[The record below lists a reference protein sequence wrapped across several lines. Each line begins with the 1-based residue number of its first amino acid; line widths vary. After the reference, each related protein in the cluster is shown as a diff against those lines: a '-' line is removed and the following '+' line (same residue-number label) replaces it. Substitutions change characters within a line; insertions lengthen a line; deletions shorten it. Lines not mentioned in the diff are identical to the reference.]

1 MNTSFISSLIEKLKD
16 SKANWDEIIMVFP
29 NKRSQ
34 RMFKKA
40 FLQKKIKHQN
50 HPKTIS
56 INDLILSITQLN
68 IAPSLIIQNELYK
81 SYAKVTNENKD
92 NYENFLSWSNTLIE
106 DFNKIDQNLLSHS
119 DFFSYLSSLHKLRST
134 FEEENSI
141 IKRYDKFWSNL
152 SEVYA
157 SFSNS
162 LKKRKLSTK
171 GMCYRAATKKL
182 DIYKNEHKKKSFVFC
197 GFNALSK
204 SEEKIILS
212 LLEHNNSKI
221 FWDIDKEFLKEN
233 FNKTGFFIKKYLKT
247 WEYFKTTPSNFI
259 HSEFL
264 SEKNINEV
272 ECNLQYGQVK
282 ELGYIL
288 ENMNYDNISKTAI
301 IVSDESIIN
310 SILNSIPEKVKDFNV
325 SVGIKIDEHSITR
338 LIIDYLNAH
347 LKKSNYGFYA
357 PDIQNILDTD
367 YFNELSKDFRGQLS
381 KKIINNIIDE
391 NRSFFKTSYIVNHAI
406 ENSKNFIKSIFDDKI
421 KTNEVFKNISKML
434 LSLKMNKPKRT
445 DVEIEVIDYL
455 LKAANEIEDT
465 ISNLK
470 INPTYRLLIT
480 LLKQNIRDKKI
491 YLQNQP
497 ENCLQILGLLETRA
511 LDFKNI
517 IFLSLNEGIMP
528 PQNWNS
534 SWIPYDVKKEFELPT
549 QDEQDAL
556 YTYHFFRLMFR
567 AKNIHLLYN
576 GVSDGIQYA
585 EKSRFVRQWK
595 FYLPKKHK
603 WIKKNQIISSQ
614 ISEKKEII
622 LSKTNEVLNKLKEI
636 SQSGLSATAI
646 NLFIKDSYGFYKKY
660 LLGIKEDNEYEES
673 FSYKTYGIIVHHVL
687 ENLYSPYVGKILS
700 LRDLNLILKEI
711 EPTVNSS
718 IKKFFPQQL
727 VGNNLLAKTSII
739 RNIENIIKSER
750 KDVELGKKIKI
761 LGLEQKLYF
770 RKKFDFLDFDVYFKG
785 TIDRVD
791 TFDNKL
797 RILDYK
803 TGAVEQS
810 KITIHDWESISN
822 NEAYSQVFQLL
833 LYVALW
839 NHNNPKNKAN
849 NAGIIGLKLK
859 ENPIYFGEK
868 PTKSSRNIDFDI
880 SEKTIAKFHQTLEI
894 IMKNFFDATIPYES
908 KKE

>member
-1 MNTSFISSLIEKLKD
+1 MNTSFINSLTEKLKD
-16 SKANWDEIIMVFP
+16 SKVNLDQIVMVFP

-34 RMFKKA
+34 RMFKKE
-40 FLQKKIKHQN
+40 FLKKKIKHQKP
-50 HPKTIS
+50 PKTIS

-81 SYAKVTNENKD
+81 SYVKVTNENQD
-92 NYENFLSWSNTLIE
+92 NYENFLSWSSTLIE

-152 SEVYA
+152 LEVYS

-162 LKKRKLSTK
+162 LIKRKLSTK
-171 GMCYRAATKKL
+171 GICYRAATKKL
-182 DIYKNEHKKKSFVFC
+182 DIYKNEHKKKSFIFC

-233 FNKTGFFIKKYLKT
+233 FNKTGFFIKKYLNT
-247 WEYFKTTPSNFI
+247 WEYFKTTPPSFI

-282 ELGYIL
+282 ELGHIL

-310 SILNSIPEKVKDFNV
+310 SILNSIPKKIKEFNV
-325 SVGIKIDEHSITR
+325 SVGININEHSITK
-338 LIIDYLNAH
+338 LIINFLNAH
-347 LKKSNYGFYA
+347 SKKSNYGFYA
-357 PDIQNILDTD
+357 LDIQNILDTD
-367 YFNELSKDFRGQLS
+367 YFNELSNDSSGQLS
-381 KKIINNIIDE
+381 IKIINKTIEE
-391 NRSFFKTSYIVNHAI
+391 NRSFFKTSYIVNQAP
-406 ENSKNFIKSIFDDKI
+406 EDSKNFIKSIFDDK
-421 KTNEVFKNISKML
+421 KKPDEVFKNISQML

-445 DVEIEVIDYL
+445 EVEIEVIDYL
-455 LKAANEIEDT
+455 LNAANEIEET
-465 ISNLK
+465 IAYLK
-470 INPTYRLLIT
+470 IKPTYRLFIT
-480 LLKQNIRDKKI
+480 LLKQNIREKKI

-497 ENCLQILGLLETRA
+497 DDCLQILGLLETRA
-511 LDFKNI
+511 VDFKNI

-528 PQNWNS
+528 PQNWHS

-585 EKSRFVRQWK
+585 EKSRFIRQWK

-603 WIKKNQIISSQ
+603 WIEKNQIIRSQ
-614 ISEKKEII
+614 ISEKKEIV
-622 LSKTNEVLNKLKEI
+622 LSKTNEVLSKLKAI
-636 SQSGLSATAI
+636 SQTGLSATAI
-646 NLFIKDSYGFYKKY
+646 NLFIKDSFGFYKKY
-660 LLGIKEDNEYEES
+660 LLGIKEENEHEES
-673 FSYKTYGIIVHHVL
+673 FSHKTYGIIVHHVL

-700 LRDLNLILKEI
+700 ISDSNFILKQI
-711 EPTVNSS
+711 EPTVKSS

-739 RNIENIIKSER
+739 RSLENIIKNER
-750 KDVELGKKIKI
+750 KEIDLGKKIKI
-761 LGLEQKLYF
+761 LGLEQKLEF
-770 RKKFDFLDFDVYFKG
+770 RKKFDFLDFEINFKG

-810 KITIHDWESISN
+810 KIIIHEWQSLSN
-822 NEAYSQVFQLL
+822 NETYSQVFQLL

-849 NAGIIGLKLK
+849 KAGIVGLKLK

-868 PTKSSRNIDFDI
+868 STKFSRNIDFDI
-880 SEKTIAKFHQTLEI
+880 SEKTISKFHQTLEI
-894 IMKNFFDATIPYES
+894 IMKDFFDVTIPYES

>member
-1 MNTSFISSLIEKLKD
+1 
-16 SKANWDEIIMVFP
+16 
-29 NKRSQ
+29 
-34 RMFKKA
+34 
-40 FLQKKIKHQN
+40 
-50 HPKTIS
+50 
-56 INDLILSITQLN
+56 
-68 IAPSLIIQNELYK
+68 
-81 SYAKVTNENKD
+81 
-92 NYENFLSWSNTLIE
+92 
-106 DFNKIDQNLLSHS
+106 
-119 DFFSYLSSLHKLRST
+119 
-134 FEEENSI
+134 
-141 IKRYDKFWSNL
+141 
-152 SEVYA
+152 
-157 SFSNS
+157 
-162 LKKRKLSTK
+162 
-171 GMCYRAATKKL
+171 
-182 DIYKNEHKKKSFVFC
+182 
-197 GFNALSK
+197 
-204 SEEKIILS
+204 
-212 LLEHNNSKI
+212 
-221 FWDIDKEFLKEN
+221 
-233 FNKTGFFIKKYLKT
+233 
-247 WEYFKTTPSNFI
+247 
-259 HSEFL
+259 
-264 SEKNINEV
+264 
-272 ECNLQYGQVK
+272 
-282 ELGYIL
+282 
-288 ENMNYDNISKTAI
+288 
-301 IVSDESIIN
+301 
-310 SILNSIPEKVKDFNV
+310 
-325 SVGIKIDEHSITR
+325 
-338 LIIDYLNAH
+338 
-347 LKKSNYGFYA
+347 
-357 PDIQNILDTD
+357 
-367 YFNELSKDFRGQLS
+367 
-381 KKIINNIIDE
+381 
-391 NRSFFKTSYIVNHAI
+391 
-406 ENSKNFIKSIFDDKI
+406 
-421 KTNEVFKNISKML
+421 
-434 LSLKMNKPKRT
+434 
-445 DVEIEVIDYL
+445 
-455 LKAANEIEDT
+455 
-465 ISNLK
+465 
-470 INPTYRLLIT
+470 
-480 LLKQNIRDKKI
+480 
-491 YLQNQP
+491 
-497 ENCLQILGLLETRA
+497 
-511 LDFKNI
+511 
-517 IFLSLNEGIMP
+517 MP

-585 EKSRFVRQWK
+585 EKSRFIRQWK

-673 FSYKTYGIIVHHVL
+673 FSYKTYGIIVHHAL

-739 RNIENIIKSER
+739 RNIENIIKRER

-770 RKKFDFLDFDVYFKG
+770 RKKFDFLDFEVNFKG

-810 KITIHDWESISN
+810 KITIHEWESLSN

-849 NAGIIGLKLK
+849 SAGIIGLKLK

-880 SEKTIAKFHQTLEI
+880 SEKTITKFYQTLEI
-894 IMKNFFDATIPYES
+894 IMKDFFDATIPYES